1 MKVKAKLEMQGAGAL
16 LEDFFEKG
24 DLKQLAR
31 DAGMLMDCP
40 LLVLD
45 DTFHVLAHYKTDGFA
60 DPLFDKAVQLGQI
73 TYEAGAIIS
82 KSPLLSAGKPDY
94 ICLEDSTH
102 RRRFAPLISGGV
114 RHGYLI
120 CVDLEERLQAL
131 SEGVFRT
138 VEAVLAKQLLLDAG
152 QQERPFETAEEILM
166 HLLDGAF
173 SSAAYFRL
181 QTAETY
187 LADFHP
193 TAFALIDLTAYH
205 TLYMGKATLKDEL
218 TYRFYAS
225 HPFLYKGDVLMFL
238 HKDYSIADFDALVGE
253 FHLKVAVSE
262 AIGDLFDLPA
272 LYRPAR
278 EALDLMTETS
288 FHSGSVF
295 HVAQLKPLLLLSS
308 LQTRS
313 DLISERIR
321 FLSACDREKGSQY
334 CETLY
339 HYLSSGRSL
348 KETCA
353 ALFTHRN
360 TILYRIHKMQDEYG
374 VPLDDPAA
382 HLELLLGVSLTLFRT
397 KGADFFLAQM

>member
-1 MKVKAKLEMQGAGAL
+1 MEEQLAL
-16 LEDFFEKG
+16 REAASLLADFFEKG

-31 DAGMLMDCP
+31 DAGMLMNCP

-45 DTFHVLAHYKTDGFA
+45 DTFHILAHYKTDGFA

-82 KSPLLSAGKPDY
+82 KNARISAGQPDY
-94 ICLEDSTH
+94 IDLAGTPF
-102 RRRFAPLISGGV
+102 RRRFAPLVSAGV

-120 CVDLEERLQAL
+120 CVDLDEHLQTV

-138 VEAVLAKQLLLDAG
+138 VETVLAKQLLMEAG

-166 HLLDGAF
+166 HLLDGGF

-193 TAFALIDLTAYH
+193 EAFALIDLMTYH
-205 TLYMGKATLKDEL
+205 TVYTGKDTLKDEL

-225 HPFLYKGDVLMFL
+225 HPFLYKGDVLLFL
-238 HKDYSIADFDALVGE
+238 HKGYNIADFDALVSE
-253 FHLKVAVSE
+253 FHLKVAISDP
-262 AIGDLFDLPA
+262 IGALFDLPA

-295 HVAQLKPLLLLSS
+295 QVSQLKPLLLLSS

-313 DLISERIR
+313 DLVSERIR
-321 FLSACDREKGSQY
+321 FLSVCDREKGSQY

-360 TILYRIHKMQDEYG
+360 TILYRIHKMQGEYG
-374 VPLDDPAA
+374 VPLDNPSA
-382 HLELLLGVSLTLFRT
+382 HLELLLGVSLVLFRT
-397 KGADFFLAQM
+397 KGADFFLKKA

>member
-1 MKVKAKLEMQGAGAL
+1 MEERLAL
-16 LEDFFEKG
+16 QEAASLLSDFFEKG
-24 DLKQLAR
+24 DLKQLAW
-31 DAGMLMDCP
+31 DAGILMDCP

-45 DTFHVLAHYKTDGFA
+45 DTFHILAYYKTDGFA

-94 ICLEDSTH
+94 INLEDSTH
-102 RRRFAPLISGGV
+102 RRRFAPLISAGV

-120 CVDLEERLQAL
+120 CVDVDDHLQTV
-131 SEGVFRT
+131 SEDVFRT
-138 VEAVLAKQLLLDAG
+138 VETVLAKQLLMEAG
-152 QQERPFETAEEILM
+152 QQERPFETSEEILM
-166 HLLDGAF
+166 HLLDGGF
-173 SSAAYFRL
+173 SSVAYFRL

-193 TAFALIDLTAYH
+193 EAFALIDLAAYH
-205 TLYMGKATLKDEL
+205 TLYIGKSTLKDEL

-225 HPFLYKGDVLMFL
+225 HPFLYKGDVLLFL
-238 HKDYSIADFDALVGE
+238 HKGYNIADFDALADE
-253 FHLKVAVSE
+253 FHLKVAVSDP
-262 AIGDLFDLPA
+262 IGDLFDLPA
-272 LYRPAR
+272 LYRPVR

-313 DLISERIR
+313 DLVSERIR
-321 FLSACDREKGSQY
+321 FLSVCDREKGSQY

-339 HYLSSGRSL
+339 YYLSSGRSL

-374 VPLDDPAA
+374 VLLDAPSA
-382 HLELLLGVSLTLFRT
+382 HLELLLGVSLALFRT
-397 KGADFFLAQM
+397 KGADFFLTRK